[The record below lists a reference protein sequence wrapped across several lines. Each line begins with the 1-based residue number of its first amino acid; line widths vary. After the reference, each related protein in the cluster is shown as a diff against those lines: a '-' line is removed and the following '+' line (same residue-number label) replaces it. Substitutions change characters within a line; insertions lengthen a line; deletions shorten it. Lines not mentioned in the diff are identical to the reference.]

1 MSHSRSYPWI
11 RYGLSRPWIAAL
23 FAASIVGLAAT
34 AAAKVETWR
43 QEGPTAFAKAHREGV
58 VVSDTG
64 RIRLGH
70 ALAPLG
76 KIGVERVWDLAR
88 TREGILLAATGDG
101 GKVMGR
107 EAKAGANWSVVY
119 DCSSGQRAGF
129 SKAPDTQILS
139 LVVTPE
145 GISYAGT
152 GPSGQVVNL
161 TDPKHP
167 VSRPDSKVQY
177 IWDLACDQ
185 QGNLLAATGPS
196 GQLWKR
202 STQGQWSLLYD
213 SKSTHLLCLAVGPDG
228 SIYAGS
234 DGEGLIYRVSR
245 DGKATIVFDA
255 PQSEIRTLL
264 WGGDG
269 ALYAGTAVEAG
280 GGNSGRSSMFLAQG
294 GSPHILDGAP
304 SGGDGSF
311 PPGGADTDAEVKKA
325 ATQPGPPGGAGQTRP
340 TTPARPGGGGG
351 SAALRPI
358 TAGDNAVYRLDAD
371 GVPREVL
378 RFKALVHALAW
389 VNDRLIVGTGPDGVL
404 FEIREAGHETAP
416 IAKLD
421 SGQILSLLAEPDGT
435 LLLGTGDPGTVVR
448 LAPGYAPSGSLVSE
462 IHDTKLVS
470 RFGAL
475 SWRADRPADTSV
487 TFQSRSGNVGEP
499 DETWSAWSAEQ
510 NDPGKALAAC
520 PAGRFIQYRV
530 RLSTS
535 DPRRTPELRSVALS
549 YRTANLAPE
558 ITRLDIPDVSGGDGA
573 AKQARLNIRWDAT
586 DPNED
591 DMNFTLRVRKE
602 GWPEWIKLD
611 SEPLT
616 EKTFAWDTTAFPS
629 GSYVL
634 KLTATDRPSN
644 SADDALSRERE
655 SITFLVDHDPPAVK
669 VTPKG
674 AGASITLTD
683 ELTRLV
689 KADYAVDGGSWT
701 PIFPD
706 DELFDSGEEKITLR
720 IPDLKRGV
728 HLLMVRATDAAGNVG
743 TGDGLIEI
751 KD

>member
-1 MSHSRSYPWI
+1 MSHSRFYRCVRSGSARSWI
-11 RYGLSRPWIAAL
+11 TATV
-23 FAASIVGLAAT
+23 AASIVCVAAT
-34 AAAKVETWR
+34 ARAKLETWR

-76 KIGVERVWDLAR
+76 TIGVERVWDLAR
-88 TREGILLAATGDG
+88 TREGILLAATGDS

-107 EAKAGANWSVVY
+107 EPKAGASWSVVY
-119 DCSSGQRAGF
+119 DCAAGARAGF
-129 SKAPDTQILS
+129 SKASDTQVLS
-139 LVVTPE
+139 LCVTPE

-167 VSRPDSKVQY
+167 VSRPDPKVQY

-185 QGNLLAATGPS
+185 QGNLLAATGPN

-202 STQGQWSLLYD
+202 STQGVWSVLYD
-213 SKSTHLLCLAVGPDG
+213 SKSSHLLCLAVGPDG

-280 GGNSGRSSMFLAQG
+280 GGNSGRSSMFIAQG
-294 GSPHILDGAP
+294 GAPQLLDGGL
-304 SGGDGSF
+304 SGGESPF
-311 PPGGADTDAEVKKA
+311 PPGGADSDNQVKKA
-325 ATQPGPPGGAGQTRP
+325 ARQPGPSGGSGQPRNTPGRP
-340 TTPARPGGGGG
+340 AGGG
-351 SAALRPI
+351 SAAPRPI

-389 VNDRLIVGTGPDGVL
+389 VNDRLIVGTGPEGVL
-404 FEIREAGHETAP
+404 FEVREAGQETAP

-435 LLLGTGDPGTVVR
+435 VLLGTGDPGTVVR
-448 LAPGYAPSGSLVSE
+448 LAPGYTPSGSLVSE

-470 RFGAL
+470 RFGVL
-475 SWRADRPADTSV
+475 SWRADRPADTAI

-510 NDPGKALAAC
+510 TDPAKASTAC

-530 RLSTS
+530 KLSTN
-535 DPRRTPELRSVALS
+535 DPRRTPELRSVSLS

-558 ITRLDIPDVSGGDGA
+558 ITRMEIPDVSGGDGA
-573 AKQARLNIRWDAT
+573 AKQTRLNIRWDAT

-591 DMNFTLRVRKE
+591 DMSFTLRVRKE

-629 GSYVL
+629 GSYLL

-644 SADDALSRERE
+644 SADDALSRDRE
-655 SITFLVDHDPPAVK
+655 SITFLVDHDPPAVT

-674 AGASITLTD
+674 AGASIALKD

-689 KADYAVDGGSWT
+689 KADYAVDGGTWT

>member
-1 MSHSRSYPWI
+1 MWH
-11 RYGLSRPWIAAL
+11 RPRFFGRAGFPRKWIAAAGSAAVVL
-23 FAASIVGLAAT
+23 IAASAV
-34 AAAKVETWR
+34 AKVETWR
-43 QEGPTAFAKAHREGV
+43 QEGPGAFAKAHREGV
-58 VVSDTG
+58 VVSDSG

-76 KIGVERVWDLAR
+76 SIGVERVWDLAR

-107 EAKAGANWSVVY
+107 EPKAGASWSVVY
-119 DCSSGQRAGF
+119 DCSAHGRALF
-129 SKAPDTQILS
+129 SKPGDTQVLS
-139 LVVTPE
+139 LCVTPE
-145 GISYAGT
+145 GISYCGT
-152 GPSGQVVNL
+152 GPGGQVINL

-167 VSRPDSKVQY
+167 VSRPDAKVQY

-185 QGNLLAATGPS
+185 QGNLLAATGPN

-202 STQGQWSLLYD
+202 ASDGKWSLLYD

-234 DGEGLIYRVSR
+234 DGEGLIYRVTR

-280 GGNSGRSSMFLAQG
+280 GGNSRSSMFLAQG
-294 GSPHILDGAP
+294 AGAPQLLDGPP
-304 SGGDGSF
+304 SDRDGSF
-311 PPGGADTDAEVKKA
+311 PTGGEADNQVKKA
-325 ATQPGPPGGAGQTRP
+325 TAQPSAPAQPKTPGRPP
-340 TTPARPGGGGG
+340 GGG
-351 SAALRPI
+351 SASPRPI

-389 VNDRLIVGTGPDGVL
+389 ANDRLIVGTGPEGVL
-404 FEIREAGHETAP
+404 FEVREAGHETAP

-421 SGQILSLLAEPDGT
+421 SGQILSLLTEPDGT
-435 LLLGTGDPGTVVR
+435 VLLGTGDPGSVIR
-448 LAPGYAPSGSLVSE
+448 LSPGYASKGTLVSE

-470 RFGAL
+470 RFGVL
-475 SWRADRPADTSV
+475 SWRAERPAGTSIV
-487 TFQSRSGNVGEP
+487 FQSRSGNVGEP

-510 NDPGKALAAC
+510 SDPAKASTAC

-530 RLSTS
+530 QLSTT
-535 DPRRTPELRSVALS
+535 DTKHTPELRSVSLS
-549 YRTANLAPE
+549 FRTANLAPE
-558 ITRLDIPDVSGGDGA
+558 ITRLDIPDASGGDGA
-573 AKQARLNIRWDAT
+573 AKQPRLSIRWDAT

-591 DMNFTLRVRKE
+591 DMNYTLTVRKE
-602 GWPEWIKLD
+602 GWPEWIRLD

-629 GSYVL
+629 GVYRLKVL
-634 KLTATDRPSN
+634 ASDRPSN
-644 SADDALSRERE
+644 SADDALTRERE
-655 SITFLVDHDPPAVK
+655 SLTFVVDHDPPVVK

-674 AGASITLTD
+674 AGASIVLKD
-683 ELTRLV
+683 ELTRVV
-689 KADYAVDGGSWT
+689 KADYAVDGGAWT

-720 IPDLKRGV
+720 IPDLKKGA
-728 HLLMVRATDAAGNVG
+728 HLVMVRATDAAGNIG
-743 TGDGLIEI
+743 TGDALVEI
-751 KD
+751 KE